1 MNSSI
6 SLLTQSRPRPDF
18 RIVRFPGQMHVGD
31 LTTVITVEVEGEVK
45 IVEAIWE

>member
-6 SLLTQSRPRPDF
+6 LLPMQYRPRPDF
-18 RIVRFPGQMHVGD
+18 RIVRFPGQMPVDD

-45 IVEAIWE
+45 IIEAIWE